1 MYAQSEYGDAV
12 ELVLQGEME
21 RRLPTGRYHYKRIAK
36 IGPGG
41 YFGNVAFLTPGSRS
55 TSAEVTSTAQLLVL
69 DRAALRTLEGSS
81 DPEAAR
87 HTYLSQSSGP
97 WPVSYAG
104 FVLNL
109 PVLNPVR
116 NKLSPTPQFN
126 AEAMSEKR
134 VLFLPSRLQF
144 CMSSVGYGKLTS
156 ECRLGNG
163 KLQYFLI
170 APG

>member
-1 MYAQSEYGDAV
+1 MRRPEPSDNRGPRRCVAPLTLARKAIVYAQGEYGDAV
-12 ELVLQGEME
+12 ELVLQGEVE

-87 HTYLSQSSGP
+87 HILESM
-97 WPVSYAG
+97 
-104 FVLNL
+104 
-109 PVLNPVR
+109 VR
-116 NKLSPTPQFN
+116 TVACQLRWIR
-126 AEAMSEKR
+126 AELARIES
-134 VLFLPSRLQF
+134 
-144 CMSSVGYGKLTS
+144 C
-156 ECRLGNG
+156 
-163 KLQYFLI
+163 
-170 APG
+170 